1 MEEANL
7 VSLEMALAKTEEDV
21 NSAIKAATVSLSALK
36 RFRSAIKTGSLRE
49 LRKTIESAEQAI
61 FALRQQF
68 ANAKDGWDFNEEAY
82 FSGRA
87 FISEILETANKMGLK
102 IFEQDERLFCYPFLV
117 RIFPNERTVLIDKTR
132 EKRIRPSVLINHL
145 KELQN
150 KPVRFKPDTFLECL
164 FSAYSTIIKT
174 RGEDKPVMGTVI
186 SLTKIYNLLT
196 LLPGQTRD
204 YTIQEFARDI
214 YLLDQSRITT
224 TKGRFIV
231 SFPASTGTT
240 SLRGAIR
247 VITQEGNDKKYYGI
261 KFLAG

>member
-21 NSAIKAATVSLSALK
+21 NSAIKAAAVALSALK

-49 LRKTIESAEQAI
+49 LRKTIESSENAVA
-61 FALRQQF
+61 ALRQQF
-68 ANAKDGWDFNEEAY
+68 VNAKDGWDFNEETY

-87 FISEILETANKMGLK
+87 FISEILETADKMGLK
-102 IFEQDERLFCYPFLV
+102 IFEQDEILFCYPFLV
-117 RIFPNERTVLIDKTR
+117 RILPNERTVLIDKTR
-132 EKRIRPSVLINHL
+132 EKRLRPSVLINHL

-150 KPVRFKPDTFLECL
+150 KPVRFRPDAFLESL
-164 FSAYSTIIKT
+164 FSAYTMIIKT
-174 RGEDKPVMGTVI
+174 RSEDKPGMVTVI
-186 SLTKIYNLLT
+186 PLIKIYNLLT

-224 TKGRFIV
+224 TKAGFIV
-231 SFPASTGTT
+231 GFHASTATK
-240 SLRGAIR
+240 SLRGTIR
-247 VITQEGNDKKYYGI
+247 VITKDGLEKKYYGI
-261 KFLAG
+261 SFSAG